1 MRFLTADYLFP
12 LYIAPIKQG
21 VLQISDNKE
30 VIAVFENRNEVPQKK
45 LEVFE
50 GILCPGFV
58 NAHCHLELSHLLGK
72 AEKGK
77 GFLDFIGAIQQRDSY
92 TAIEKQIAINKAEQ
106 QMITNGI
113 VAVGDIC
120 NTTDTL
126 SQKQKSNLKY
136 YNFIEVFGV
145 KDDLVKQI
153 ISDAK
158 YIRNQF
164 RKVGQKATISPH
176 APYSVPPKLMN
187 EIKNSF
193 SNEDEL
199 MTIHMQETKHE
210 NELFEHKRG
219 SFYNWLK
226 EINASPEV
234 WNNRTK
240 SNSVLEELGNK
251 KILLVHNTFSKKKY
265 ISDNYY
271 CTCPKA
277 NLYIENALPDY
288 SIFDADKLCVGTDS
302 LASNNSLSILEEL
315 NIIQENS
322 NFDLNNLLKIACKNG
337 AEALGFEQLGTFEK
351 GKIPGVNVIGNL
363 DGVKVTAESFIK
375 VI

>member
-1 MRFLTADYLFP
+1 MRFLTADYLYP
-12 LYIAPIKQG
+12 LNISPIKEG
-21 VLQISDNKE
+21 VLQISDLGE
-30 VIAVFENRNEVPQKK
+30 VLAIFNNRCEVPEYK
-45 LEVFE
+45 LEIFE

-145 KDDLVKQI
+145 KDDLENQI
-153 ISDAK
+153 ISGAK
-158 YIRNQF
+158 DLRNQF
-164 RKVGQKATISPH
+164 RKAAQKATISPH
-176 APYSVPPKLMN
+176 APYSVPPKLME

-199 MTIHMQETKHE
+199 MNM
-210 NELFEHKRG
+210 
-219 SFYNWLK
+219 
-226 EINASPEV
+226 
-234 WNNRTK
+234 
-240 SNSVLEELGNK
+240 LGQ
-251 KILLVHNTFSKKKY
+251 I
-265 ISDNYY
+265 
-271 CTCPKA
+271 
-277 NLYIENALPDY
+277 
-288 SIFDADKLCVGTDS
+288 
-302 LASNNSLSILEEL
+302 
-315 NIIQENS
+315 
-322 NFDLNNLLKIACKNG
+322 
-337 AEALGFEQLGTFEK
+337 K
-351 GKIPGVNVIGNL
+351 G
-363 DGVKVTAESFIK
+363 
-375 VI
+375 

>member
-30 VIAVFENRNEVPQKK
+30 VIAVFENRSEVPQEK

-176 APYSVPPKLMN
+176 APYSVPPKLME

-240 SNSVLEELGNK
+240 SNSVLEELENK
-251 KILLVHNTFSKKKY
+251 KMLLVHNTFAKKKN

-322 NFDLNNLLKIACKNG
+322 NFDLNTLLKIACKNG
-337 AEALGFEQLGTFEK
+337 AEALGFEKLGTFEK
-351 GKIPGVNVIGNL
+351 GKIPGVNLINNL
-363 DGVKVTAESFIK
+363 NKVKVL
-375 VI
+375 